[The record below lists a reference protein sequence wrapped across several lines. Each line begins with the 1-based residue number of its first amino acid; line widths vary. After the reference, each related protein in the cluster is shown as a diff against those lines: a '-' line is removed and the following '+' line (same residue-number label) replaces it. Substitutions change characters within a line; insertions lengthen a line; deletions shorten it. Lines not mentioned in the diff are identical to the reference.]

1 MGVTNLEAVFPPGMR
16 TFMKR
21 IADRFCAV
29 VGIVISFLI
38 LFAKWLS
45 FQGVSYTILEFYAE
59 VRRYGGISAFS
70 NALEDAET
78 VAATGVSIVPAYL
91 FLFLP
96 LLLAAVL
103 LLRSVLF
110 LAGKNA
116 GILSNICYWTGFV
129 YLLTVFLGVY
139 TVRPAVAAAMIL
151 MFADYIGARII
162 MERDEMNRKARE
174 LKRKEEAARLDKLR
188 RMRFPG
194 RYSKDFFEVIF
205 TNFRSNLKGYLLFI
219 VAASASV
226 ALLYIMFGALAA
238 YYTLNPEQ
246 NLLSGSGSQIIS
258 IFVEAALI
266 VIFLS
271 VMLLVLIITNYIK
284 TRMKNYG
291 IFISLGIRKKTLGL
305 VIALEYIAC
314 ILVSLALGLITGNI
328 FLPVT
333 KMLFLRSMGIH
344 TSVSTD
350 YGLMILITAIVFLL
364 MTGLATLINYH
375 LFEYV
380 DITSSAVSETKKET
394 LPKRLLLVGPILGLY
409 WIITGGSGYLY
420 GYWMEGLSRMA
431 IMLFG
436 FLLLVYC
443 GGSRLY
449 HWFLKKK
456 DRYLKHI
463 FQTLPWKY
471 RFRTNA
477 KYLFL
482 LFTIHILAFSIYLPR
497 LSSVLTAGPGKDL
510 YPYDFVCMAHED
522 DDEFFQDL
530 DEKYEIQMNTY
541 PMVRI
546 NTLLAEPFS
555 FNTLRTSTY
564 DGMFSPLGQH
574 TGISESTYKALKEA
588 ADPEDESSLNL
599 EGRDIH
605 VVFQQDTSQRA
616 RLLDWYCSPME
627 DLGYDPHLRAG
638 MICAY
643 TLENRDELY
652 PPYHIKSQEKTIL
665 TGMFHNGDQENIIV
679 FSDSY
684 FEELRQSVL
693 DRTDEEPSPTQLVTL
708 KTADGQYREV
718 SDSLKSFTEKHVPDT
733 YVDPTILPCYEKQTV
748 QSVTEGENFF
758 RKIAYSV
765 TALILLISSLYI
777 FYLKYSLEMEELKR
791 RNQLLEAVGM
801 IRRDRIRLLR
811 SDMSVH
817 SRIAFLGGLAVSAVF
832 FIGMPVK
839 RLFTGTESVRYA
851 IFLAVL
857 LAVYI
862 LIYGTGIYFLEK
874 GFIKKVE
881 EP

>member
-1 MGVTNLEAVFPPGMR
+1 MAPPGMR
-16 TFMKR
+16 AFMKR

-45 FQGVSYTILEFYAE
+45 FQGVSYTILGFYAE

-70 NALEDAET
+70 GALEDAET

-110 LAGKNA
+110 LAGRNA
-116 GILSNICYWTGFV
+116 GVLSNISYWTGFV

-205 TNFRSNLKGYLLFI
+205 TNFRSNLNGYLLFI
-219 VAASASV
+219 LAASASV
-226 ALLYIMFGALAA
+226 ALLYVMFGALAA
-238 YYTLNPEQ
+238 YDTLNPGQ
-246 NLLSGSGSQIIS
+246 SLLSASGSQIIS
-258 IFVEAALI
+258 IFTEAALI
-266 VIFLS
+266 VVFLS
-271 VMLLVLIITNYIK
+271 VMLLVLIISNYIK

-291 IFISLGIRKKTLGL
+291 IFLSLGIRKKTLGL
-305 VIALEYIAC
+305 VIALEYLAC
-314 ILVSLALGLITGNI
+314 ILASLALGLIAGNI

-333 KMLFLRSMGIH
+333 KMLFLRSVGVRA
-344 TSVSTD
+344 SVPTD
-350 YGLMILITAIVFLL
+350 YGLMILITAVVFLL

-380 DITSSAVSETKKET
+380 DITSSAVSETKKEA
-394 LPKRLLLVGPILGLY
+394 LPKRLLLLGLVY
-409 WIITGGSGYLY
+409 GLYCIVTGASDYLY

-431 IMLFG
+431 VMLFG
-436 FLLLVYC
+436 FLLLVNC

-449 HWFLKKK
+449 RWFLKKK
-456 DRYLKHI
+456 DRYLNHI
-463 FQTLPWKY
+463 FVTLPWKY

-482 LFTIHILAFSIYLPR
+482 LFTIHILALSVYLPR
-497 LSSVLTAGPGKDL
+497 LSSGLTAGSGKDL
-510 YPYDFVCMAHED
+510 YPYDFVCMAYED
-522 DDEFFQDL
+522 DEGFFQDL
-530 DEKYEIQMNTY
+530 DRKYDMQMNTY

-574 TGISESTYKALKEA
+574 IGISESTYKALKEA
-588 ADPEDESSLNL
+588 AGSDEKGSPGLK
-599 EGRDIH
+599 GRDIH

-616 RLLDWYCSPME
+616 RLLDWYYSPME

-638 MICAY
+638 MMCAY
-643 TLENRDELY
+643 TLGNRDKLY
-652 PPYHIKSQEKTIL
+652 PQYHIKSQEKTIL
-665 TGMFHNGDQENIIV
+665 TGMFHNGDQENIVV

-693 DRTDEEPSPTQLVTL
+693 DRIEEEPSPTQLVTL
-708 KTADGQYREV
+708 KTTGSQYRDV
-718 SDSLKSFTEKHVPDT
+718 SDSLKSFTEKHAPDT
-733 YVDPTILPCYEKQTV
+733 YVDPAILPCYEKQTL
-748 QSVTEGENFF
+748 QSVAEGGHFF
-758 RKIAYSV
+758 REIAYSV
-765 TALILLISSLYI
+765 TALLLLISSLYI
-777 FYLKYSLEMEELKR
+777 FYLKYSLETEELKR
-791 RNQLLEAVGM
+791 RNQLLEAIGM
-801 IRRDRIRLLR
+801 NRRDRVRLLR

-817 SRIAFLGGLAVSAVF
+817 SRLAFLAAAAVSAVF
-832 FIGMPVK
+832 FIGMPAE
-839 RLFTGTESVRYA
+839 RHFTGKETGKYA

-857 LAVYI
+857 LALYA
-862 LIYGTGIYFLEK
+862 LIYGTGIHFLEK